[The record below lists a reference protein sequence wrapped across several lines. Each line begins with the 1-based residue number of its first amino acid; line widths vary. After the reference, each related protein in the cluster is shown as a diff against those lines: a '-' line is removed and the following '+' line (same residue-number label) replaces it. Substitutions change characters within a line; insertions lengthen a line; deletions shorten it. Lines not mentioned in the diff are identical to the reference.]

1 METGNQLLG
10 RFDPGLFV
18 PRLNLESERAR
29 VCVCV
34 WL

>member
-18 PRLNLESERAR
+18 PRLNLES
-29 VCVCV
+29 VCV